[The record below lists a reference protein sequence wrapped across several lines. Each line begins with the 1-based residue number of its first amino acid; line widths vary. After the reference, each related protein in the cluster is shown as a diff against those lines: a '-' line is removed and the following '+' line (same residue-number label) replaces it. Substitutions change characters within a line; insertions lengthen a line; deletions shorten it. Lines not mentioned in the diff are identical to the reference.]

1 MPLSKVDKE
10 YGLDLISPIDAHL
23 VEIDR
28 VFTNLLPILKHEET
42 PLARGRAEL
51 VTIDALTT
59 AATRNDTL
67 HFEGFSDHPQIVA
80 RWIESDFL
88 SLVKRG
94 DPDKQKIAAPMPM
107 HLNTYKLRNSQY
119 CKDYGVAMQIFSLL
133 YYGAPDVMRKLRDYL
148 WRGADYETD
157 KYDERTPLDI
167 ETLLMMRVLDQ
178 QRPDRPDHRKQIAI
192 PVPLCRGQG
201 QLLGD
206 DIDRLLAYEK
216 DVPRL
221 VLIGYIKNMMA
232 LHVGIYMLRMFQ
244 IVPDIAKEGKRN
256 AACEN
261 CRVGVSNHHSFEQC
275 PYAVHIITDMGEDYR
290 TPIAKLARQQFDKH
304 TEQLSSYIRAHLTL
318 KKLHQFGK
326 ALQDEDRL
334 GEETLDSLEQ
344 VAALRHYQDQSELK
358 HFFRSRIRDLMKTDS
373 EERDERLVAVQ
384 RMGLSELEAYIEM
397 LLIFRQAFHQ
407 SFYFRFLDSIFQKN
421 RENGL
426 LRQGIGKTRNKRRY
440 AIGSSLLE
448 TLVQVAVLERAPDGN
463 FRTRHIRIDEFID
476 WLQNRYGIFISRLPE
491 GMTPSIADLEALRQ
505 NVLEFKRR
513 LRDIGFYTDLSD
525 AYIAQVI
532 QPRYSL
538 MKRQRD
544 E

>member
-1 MPLSKVDKE
+1 MPLSKFDKE
-10 YGLDLISPIDAHL
+10 YSLSLITPIDARP

-42 PLARGRAEL
+42 PLARGRADL
-51 VTIDALTT
+51 VTIEMLTT
-59 AATRNDTL
+59 AATQNDAL
-67 HFEGFSDHPQIVA
+67 HFAGFSDHPEIVA

-94 DPDKQKIAAPMPM
+94 DPEKQKVAAPLPM

-133 YYGAPDVMRKLRDYL
+133 YYGMPDVMRKLRDYL
-148 WRGADYETD
+148 LRGADYESD

-167 ETLLMMRVLDQ
+167 ETLLMMRILDQ
-178 QRPDRPDHRKQIAI
+178 QRPDRPDRRKQISI

-201 QLLGD
+201 QSLGD

-221 VLIGYIKNMMA
+221 VLIGYIKNIMA
-232 LHVGIYMLRMFQ
+232 LHVGIYMLRLFQ
-244 IVPDIAKEGKRN
+244 IVPDIAKSGKRDSV
-256 AACEN
+256 CEN
-261 CRVGVSNHHSFEQC
+261 CRVGTSNHRSLEQC
-275 PYAVHIITDMGEDYR
+275 PHSVQIITDMGENYR
-290 TPIAKLARQQFDKH
+290 TPIAELARQQFEKH
-304 TEQLSSYIRAHLTL
+304 WEQSNAYIRAHLTL
-318 KKLHQFGK
+318 KKLHEFGEI
-326 ALQDEDRL
+326 LQDEDRL
-334 GEETLDSLEQ
+334 GEGSLNSLDQ
-344 VAALRHYQDQSELK
+344 VAALRQYEDQSELK
-358 HFFRSRIRDLMKTDS
+358 NFFRSRIRDLVKTDG
-373 EERDERLVAVQ
+373 EERDERLAAIQ
-384 RMGLSELEAYIEM
+384 RMGLNELEAYIEM
-397 LLIFRQAFHQ
+397 LHLLRQRFHEKYYRDL
-407 SFYFRFLDSIFQKN
+407 FDSVFQKN

-440 AIGSSLLE
+440 AMGSGLLE
-448 TLVQVAVLERAPDGN
+448 TLVQIAVLERAPDGA

-476 WLQNRYGIFISRLPE
+476 WLQRRYGIYISRLPE
-491 GMTPSIADLEALRQ
+491 EMTPSIADLEALRQ
-505 NVLEFKRR
+505 NVLEFKQR

-538 MKRQRD
+538 MTRQR

>member
-10 YGLDLISPIDAHL
+10 YGLDLITPVDARP

-42 PLARGRAEL
+42 PLARGRADL
-51 VTIDALTT
+51 VTIDALAA

-67 HFEGFSDHPQIVA
+67 HFEGFSDYPNIVA

-94 DPDKQKIAAPMPM
+94 DPDKQKVAAPLPM
-107 HLNTYKLRNSQY
+107 HLNTYKLRNLQY
-119 CKDYGVAMQIFSLL
+119 CRDYGVAMQIFSLL
-133 YYGAPDVMRKLRDYL
+133 YYGAPDIMRRLRDYL
-148 WRGADYETD
+148 LRGADYESD

-167 ETLLMMRVLDQ
+167 ETLLMMRILDQ
-178 QRPDRPDHRKQIAI
+178 QGADRPDRRKQISI

-221 VLIGYIKNMMA
+221 VLIGYIKNIMA
-232 LHVGIYMLRMFQ
+232 LHVGIYMLRLFH
-244 IVPDIAKEGKRN
+244 IVPDIAKNAKRSSV
-256 AACEN
+256 CEN
-261 CRVGVSNHHSFEQC
+261 CHVGTSKRRLLEEC
-275 PYAVHIITDMGEDYR
+275 PYAVEIITDMGEDYR
-290 TPIAKLARQQFDKH
+290 TPMAELARQQFETH
-304 TEQLSSYIRAHLTL
+304 WEQLNTYIRAHLTL
-318 KKLHQFGK
+318 KKLHEFGK
-326 ALQDEDRL
+326 TLQDEERL
-334 GEETLDSLEQ
+334 SEDALETLEQ
-344 VAALRHYQDQSELK
+344 VAALRDFEDQSELK
-358 HFFRSRIRDLMKTDS
+358 NFFRSRIRDLIKTDG
-373 EERDERLVAVQ
+373 EERDERLVMIQ
-384 RMGLSELEAYIEM
+384 RMGLNELEAYIEM
-397 LLIFRQAFHQ
+397 LHLLRQRFHEKYYRDLFD
-407 SFYFRFLDSIFQKN
+407 SVFLKN
-421 RENGL
+421 RDNGL

-440 AIGSSLLE
+440 AMGSGLLE
-448 TLVQVAVLERAPDGN
+448 TLVQIAVIERAPNGT

-476 WLQNRYGIFISRLPE
+476 WLQHRYGIYISRLPE

-505 NVLEFKRR
+505 NVIEFKRR

-538 MKRQRD
+538 MMRQRV
-544 E
+544 